1 MKEKA
6 LIAMGRALE
15 QGDLAKKDAEVTRT
29 ASEIMQKEVTR
40 EETIDKMKKGEFKTL
55 ENLNTSVE
63 RKYRWNMDLSIS
75 GLIEEP
81 NDIMLVGIGVL
92 LMMGIFVLLM

>member
-1 MKEKA
+1 VSWTSILGLLSGIWTFATKVVEWMKEKA

-40 EETIDKMKKGEFKTL
+40 EETIDKMKKGEF
-55 ENLNTSVE
+55 
-63 RKYRWNMDLSIS
+63 
-75 GLIEEP
+75 
-81 NDIMLVGIGVL
+81 
-92 LMMGIFVLLM
+92 

>member
-1 MKEKA
+1 MSWTSILGLLSGIWTFATKVVEWMKEKA

-40 EETIDKMKKGEFKTL
+40 EETIDKMKKGEF
-55 ENLNTSVE
+55 
-63 RKYRWNMDLSIS
+63 
-75 GLIEEP
+75 
-81 NDIMLVGIGVL
+81 
-92 LMMGIFVLLM
+92 